1 MRAHWNRNRALD
13 WYPHYIVDYQRDTLH
28 LTTLE
33 HGAYRLL
40 IDAYMLHGR
49 PLPDNDA
56 VLARIAGMTDEAWS
70 GISATIRAFF
80 MSSGTVLK
88 HKRCEHELEEQT
100 RLRHRWAENK
110 REQRARKPLQSFDGV
125 RADSPQMSSDKTRQ
139 DSNKK
144 EARNGKEGNGV
155 AAPSAISK
163 DEMFARAIRSG
174 VPLPNLTDHHV
185 AGMVKAG
192 LITKQEAQRCHYSIE
207 GLC

>member
-1 MRAHWNRNRALD
+1 MD

-49 PLPDNDA
+49 PLPDDDA
-56 VLARIAGMTDEAWS
+56 VLARIAGMTIGVWGE
-70 GISATIRAFF
+70 ISSTIRAFF
-80 MSSGTVLK
+80 LSSGTVLR
-88 HKRCEHELEEQT
+88 HKRCDHELEEQT
-100 RLRHRWAENK
+100 QLRHRWAKNK
-110 REQRARKPLQSFDGV
+110 REQRSSKPLQSLNGV
-125 RADSPQMSSDKTRQ
+125 REDSPQMSSDKTRQ

-144 EARNGKEGNGV
+144 EARNGKEGKGGDE
-155 AAPSAISK
+155 APSPVSK
-163 DEMFARAIRSG
+163 DEIFARVIRSG

-185 AGMVKAG
+185 ARMVKAG
-192 LITKQEAQRCHYSIE
+192 LITKQEAQRCHYSID